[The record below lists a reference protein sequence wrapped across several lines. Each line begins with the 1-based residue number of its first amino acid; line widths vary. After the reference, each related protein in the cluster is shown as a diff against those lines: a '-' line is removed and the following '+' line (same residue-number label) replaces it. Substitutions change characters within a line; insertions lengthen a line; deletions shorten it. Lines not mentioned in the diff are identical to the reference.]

1 MKEFTIGKNDAGQRL
16 DKYLSKSLPL
26 LPQSLMY
33 KAIRK
38 KKIKVNRARA
48 DISQK
53 LCEGDT
59 LQLFLP
65 DDLLSDNGEAK
76 AEPYRTITPHID
88 IIYEDEEI
96 ILIDKKP
103 GMAVHGGDNSAGGGS
118 RIDERRHAE

>member
-48 DISQK
+48 DIRPRK

-88 IIYEDEEI
+88 IIWMRMKRSSLSTKNPEWLYW
-96 ILIDKKP
+96 
-103 GMAVHGGDNSAGGGS
+103 
-118 RIDERRHAE
+118 RRRQRRRRQPYR